1 MKKPLLT
8 TALAAIALALPKS
21 ASALCII
28 CSCSVAINS
37 IVNFGTY
44 NPLPGS
50 AADTT
55 GHFTVTCDLT
65 LGLLGTYTVELSKG
79 GSNSY
84 APRQMKSS
92 SNDTLNYNLY
102 IDAARTA
109 VWGDG
114 TGGTSIVSDP
124 SLLTLLGHVVRE
136 YDVYGRI
143 LGNQQSTPPG
153 TYNDTITVTVTY
165 N

>member
-1 MKKPLLT
+1 LKKPFLIILT
-8 TALAAIALALPKS
+8 TAALAMPQS
-21 ASALCII
+21 DSALCII

-44 NPLPGS
+44 NPLPGT
-50 AADTT
+50 AADTA
-55 GHFTVTCDLT
+55 GRFTVTCDLT
-65 LGLLGTYTVELSKG
+65 LGLLGTYTVALSKG

-84 APRQMKSS
+84 APRKMSS
-92 SNDTLNYNLY
+92 GSNTLNYNLY

-114 TGGTSIVSDP
+114 SGGTSIVSDP

-143 LGNQQSTPPG
+143 LPNQQTTPPG

>member
-1 MKKPLLT
+1 MKKFLVSSL
-8 TALAAIALALPKS
+8 TALILILPQS

-28 CSCSVAINS
+28 CSCSVSINS

-44 NPLPGS
+44 NPLPGDVS
-50 AADTT
+50 DAT

-65 LGLLGTYTVELSKG
+65 LGLLGTYTVALSQG

-84 APRQMKSS
+84 SPRQMKSS
-92 SNDTLNYNLY
+92 SNNTLNYNLY
-102 IDAARTA
+102 TTAARNA

-114 TGGTSIVSDP
+114 TSGTTIVSDP
-124 SLLTLLGHVVRE
+124 TLLTLLGHVVRE

-143 LGNQQSTPPG
+143 LGNQQTTPPG
-153 TYNDTITVTVTY
+153 TYNDTIVVTVTY

>member
-1 MKKPLLT
+1 MKKLL
-8 TALAAIALALPKS
+8 ASILAVLTLALPQS

-28 CSCSVAINS
+28 CSCSVAINT

-44 NPLPGS
+44 NPLPGTVDD
-50 AADTT
+50 AT

-65 LGLLGTYTVELSKG
+65 LGLLGTYTVGLSKG
-79 GSNSY
+79 GSGSY
-84 APRQMKSS
+84 TARQMKSS
-92 SNDTLNYNLY
+92 SNNTLNYNLY
-102 IDAARTA
+102 TTTARNV

-114 TGGTSIVSDP
+114 TGGSAIVSDP

-136 YDVYGRI
+136 YDVFGRI
-143 LGNQQSTPPG
+143 EANQQTTPPG
-153 TYNDTITVTVTY
+153 TYNDTIVVTVTY